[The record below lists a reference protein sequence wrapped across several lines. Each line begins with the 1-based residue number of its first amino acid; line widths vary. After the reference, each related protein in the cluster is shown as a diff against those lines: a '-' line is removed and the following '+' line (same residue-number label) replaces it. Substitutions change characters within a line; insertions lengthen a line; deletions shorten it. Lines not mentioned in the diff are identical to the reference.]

1 VSTGGT
7 EHPSDG
13 AAHVL
18 KTWTVEA
25 EPRGEGEAHVLT
37 LLMQTP
43 VPSSKMTVAT
53 FVSYCEGETGDTQQ
67 VFGDLLALYRDPS
80 L

>member
-1 VSTGGT
+1 
-7 EHPSDG
+7 
-13 AAHVL
+13 
-18 KTWTVEA
+18 
-25 EPRGEGEAHVLT
+25 
-37 LLMQTP
+37 MQTP